1 MFYFYLKVII
11 VIIETITNFNI
22 VNWHFNQYY
31 KYIMLFL
38 SLIIINN
45 EIKKLC
51 DKKMTENK
59 NYFTL

>member
-59 NYFTL
+59 N